1 MVYIADLKSAAE
13 RLTGSSPV
21 SRTKFCKCQQVKDT
35 LRRYFEGQLSVEQ
48 RAGSVP
54 VLEHNGMHWS
64 SIPSDVPS
72 PARACYTGE
81 WLL

>member
-1 MVYIADLKSAAE
+1 MVVQHLHTVPGVSSN
-13 RLTGSSPV
+13 LTFT
-21 SRTKFCKCQQVKDT
+21 TKFCKCQQVKDT
-35 LRRYFEGQLSVEQ
+35 LRRYFEGRLSVEQ

-72 PARACYTGE
+72 PARVYYTGE